1 MRKRSRRTKPAKQ
14 LLFIASCLLLLGIM
28 AFSFLGRREL
38 TLPHKF
44 ILEVLGTAQTGVTGA
59 INYFGNAWSNYI
71 ALINVRKE
79 NTLLREDVS
88 KYQALNVEY
97 REARATNIRLSKLL
111 ELKESL
117 PPPTLSAN
125 IIGRDPS
132 QWFKTFI
139 IDRSNSDGVAKGM
152 PVVTVSGVV
161 GHVLDGGSNHAK
173 VLQANDPNSAIEVII
188 QDTRT
193 QGIVKGI
200 GTAYRLHYV
209 LKNNTVKVGDQLVTS
224 GLGGVFPKG
233 LPVGTVSSVVSNRR
247 GMFLDIEVQPAVDF
261 SKLEHVI
268 IIMKSNPLA
277 E

>member
-1 MRKRSRRTKPAKQ
+1 MRKRSRRNKPVKQ
-14 LLFIASCLLLLGIM
+14 LLFITSCLLLLGIM
-28 AFSFLGRREL
+28 AFSFLGHREL

-117 PPPTLSAN
+117 PSPTLSAN

>member
-1 MRKRSRRTKPAKQ
+1 MRKRSRRTKPVKQ
-14 LLFIASCLLLLGIM
+14 LLFITACLVLLGVM
-28 AFSFLGRREL
+28 AISFMGRREL

-44 ILEVLGTAQTGVTGA
+44 ILEILGTAQTGVTGV
-59 INYFGNAWSNYI
+59 INYFDNAWSDYI
-71 ALINVRKE
+71 DLINVRDE
-79 NTLLREDVS
+79 NTRLREEVG
-88 KYQALNVEY
+88 KYQALNVKY

-111 ELKESL
+111 ELKETL
-117 PPPTLSAN
+117 PPPTLAAN

-139 IDRSNSDGVAKGM
+139 VDRSNSDGVAKGM

-161 GHVLDGGSNHAK
+161 GHVLDGGSSHAK
-173 VLQANDPNSAIEVII
+173 VLQADDPNSAIEVLI
-188 QDTRT
+188 QDTRV
-193 QGIVKGI
+193 QGIVKGT
-200 GTAYRLHYV
+200 GTGYRLHYV
-209 LKNNTVKVGDQLVTS
+209 LKNNEIKVGDQLVTS